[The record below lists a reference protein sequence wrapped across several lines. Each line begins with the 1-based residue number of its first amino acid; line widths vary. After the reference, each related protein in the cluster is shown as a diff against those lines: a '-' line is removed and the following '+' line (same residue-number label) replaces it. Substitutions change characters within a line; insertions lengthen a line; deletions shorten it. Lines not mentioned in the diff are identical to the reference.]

1 MFFFFLVLFFSL
13 IILYNTTICLTPV
26 VEYGNVQ
33 QKWKA
38 PVMDTG
44 EPASGTHRNDIG
56 WNDDVILTAKGKAN
70 YVTGQLIKKT
80 KKTMNIN
87 STSTKKKSIWIS
99 N

>member
-1 MFFFFLVLFFSL
+1 M
-13 IILYNTTICLTPV
+13 
-26 VEYGNVQ
+26 Q

-87 STSTKKKSIWIS
+87 SNTTKKIDLDFKQ
-99 N
+99 NFRKKKKQK